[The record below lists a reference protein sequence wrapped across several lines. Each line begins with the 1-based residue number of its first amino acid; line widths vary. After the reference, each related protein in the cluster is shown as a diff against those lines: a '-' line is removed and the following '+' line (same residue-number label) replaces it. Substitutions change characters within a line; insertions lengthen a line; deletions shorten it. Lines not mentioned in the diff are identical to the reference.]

1 MPVLRTSARAC
12 YHESLR
18 KLVLALL
25 SAACVVSTHTD
36 LTAGDYD
43 LTDPDLLTQ
52 LGAAQIE
59 EIDWE
64 RRSGSYRIFG
74 VGTPADPAEIDLI
87 GAALSDLPQALTAQ
101 VEARQILRVEAADLG
116 DRIHPDALAF
126 SKGPDVFLMDRLFAE
141 RPHRLDVTRAYVHE
155 LTHVAQF
162 YALDPDYITAVVDGE
177 VDQVDP
183 ANGSG
188 LVMDFAAAT
197 GWEDRSGLEWEP
209 AWSLDT
215 NTAASTG
222 YGRLGPHEDMA
233 EAVALAAVG
242 RGNHLPADRGRWVEQ
257 WLGVDLD
264 RLAGGRPFIPAG
276 SEEVLAAE
284 PLYDQDRVDILSARV
299 DHVEPV
305 YWNLPANLLQ
315 HEELAQTIETEL
327 RQRSLT
333 GRLERLDDP
342 RLPRYG
348 GEFSGAGGLSYWVEL
363 WDFREA
369 DLRDGPRH
377 PVLTYVVFW

>member
-1 MPVLRTSARAC
+1 M
-12 YHESLR
+12 
-18 KLVLALL
+18 ALL
-25 SAACVVSTHTD
+25 LAACAISTNTD

-43 LTDPDLLTQ
+43 LTDPHLLAQ
-52 LGAAQIE
+52 LGAAEIE
-59 EIDWE
+59 EIDWQ
-64 RRSGSYRIFG
+64 RQSGDYQILG
-74 VGTPADPAEIDLI
+74 VGTPADPEEIALI
-87 GAALSDLPQALTAQ
+87 GAALSDLPQALTRK

-141 RPHRLDVTRAYVHE
+141 RPNRLDVTRAYVHE

-177 VDQVDP
+177 VEQVDP
-183 ANGSG
+183 ADGSG
-188 LVMDFAAAT
+188 LVVDFAAAT
-197 GWEDRSGLEWEP
+197 GWEDRGGVAWAP
-209 AWSLDT
+209 AWSLAT
-215 NTAASTG
+215 EAAASTG
-222 YGRLGPHEDMA
+222 YGRLGPQEDMA
-233 EAVALAAVG
+233 EAVALASIG
-242 RGNHLPADRGRWVEQ
+242 RGNLLPADRRRWVEE
-257 WLGVDLD
+257 WLGVGLD
-264 RLAGGRPFIPAG
+264 RLASGRPWVPVG

-284 PLYDQDRVDILSARV
+284 PLYDQARVEILSARV

-305 YWNLPANLLQ
+305 YWNLPVTLPE

-327 RQRSLT
+327 RRRSMT
-333 GRLERLDDP
+333 GRLERLDDS

-348 GEFSGAGGLSYWVEL
+348 GEFTAAGRVTYWVEL

-369 DLRDGPRH
+369 DLRDGPRQ